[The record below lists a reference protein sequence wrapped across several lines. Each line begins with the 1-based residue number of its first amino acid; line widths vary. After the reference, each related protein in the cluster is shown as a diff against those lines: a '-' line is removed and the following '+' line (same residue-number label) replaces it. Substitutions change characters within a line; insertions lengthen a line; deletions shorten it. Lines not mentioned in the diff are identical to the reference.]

1 MQKPRMWRGGASG
14 SFVPGR
20 RTDRPGWRQ
29 RQAAG
34 QGLVEFALIL
44 PILLLVVFGLID
56 VGRLVFANSV
66 VSQAAREGARV
77 AAVQASWLASTD
89 ASCQSGTNLNLYAHV
104 CPANDA
110 ALKANVLAAAR
121 GELIG
126 FGAPS
131 GVYLECDTA
140 ASAPTTATWTGTGCL
155 SNPHTTGSVVSVRVV
170 LPFNSIIPFVG
181 SIFPAS
187 LSGSAT
193 MVIN

>member
-1 MQKPRMWRGGASG
+1 MQKPGSWSGVVGVTCVRGGRAS
-14 SFVPGR
+14 
-20 RTDRPGWRQ
+20 RPGWRQ
-29 RQAAG
+29 RRTAG
-34 QGLVEFALIL
+34 QGLVEFALIF
-44 PILLLVVFGLID
+44 PIFLLVLFGLID

-66 VSQAAREGARV
+66 VSQAAREGARA

-89 ASCQSGTNLNLYAHV
+89 ASCKSGTNSNVYAHV
-104 CPANDA
+104 CPVNDA
-110 ALKANVLAAAR
+110 ALAANVLAAAK
-121 GELIG
+121 GELVG

-140 ASAPTTATWTGTGCL
+140 GGAPTGAWTGTTCS

-170 LPFNSIIPFVG
+170 LPFKSIIPFVG
-181 SIFPAS
+181 SFFPAS